1 MNKMF
6 GNAITTMPQL
16 AAAVIFAASLVLVY
30 GLLSM
35 FLIGPSRAAPTAPP
49 FVVLAE
55 FPTLAECEQQK
66 NWRQGEGRCLGVDA
80 PETTDDSITGVDDVI
95 PTSDR
100 PALPNKGER

>member
-16 AAAVIFAASLVLVY
+16 AAAVIFAVAVVFVWSV
-30 GLLSM
+30 LSM
-35 FLIGPSRAAPTAPP
+35 AMLGPSRAAPLAPP

-80 PETTDDSITGVDDVI
+80 PETTDDSITGVDVI
-95 PTSDR
+95 PTAER
-100 PALPNKGER
+100 PAFKQGEQQ